1 MLQPPQQSPGV
12 YFDGR
17 SNRKRRVVLRFAAA
31 LEIVENDMVAG
42 AWSYPDI
49 RRLDGP
55 PALLR
60 LKCVTALPL
69 ARLEIEDEAGK
80 QAIALHCPKL
90 DDGMPGSAQT
100 WRIVAWSA
108 AAFCSIVALV
118 MYGIPFAA
126 DRLAVFVPAAVEKR
140 LGEAVDR
147 QVRLI
152 FGEKVCK
159 RPAGQEALTLLVDR
173 LKQAGGFDMP
183 LEAQALST
191 ALPNAFALPGG
202 KIYVTNGLLQKA
214 KNPDEV
220 AGVLAHEL
228 GHVQHRDGLRKLI
241 QTGGTSFFVGML
253 FGDVLGGGAMIFATR
268 SLLNVAYSR
277 EAERSADAFA
287 AELMHKLGR
296 SPKPMAELLF
306 RITGA
311 QADKNI
317 TILSTH
323 PLTEERLAM
332 MEKEDRP
339 ASGPDILN
347 PNEWIALTRICAAR

>member
-1 MLQPPQQSPGV
+1 MSEPPQQGAGV
-12 YFDGR
+12 YFDGQ
-17 SNRKRRVVLRFAAA
+17 SNRKRRVVLRFGPT
-31 LEIVENDMVAG
+31 LEIVENDVVVDL
-42 AWSYPDI
+42 WPYEDI
-49 RRLDGP
+49 RRVDGV

-60 LKCVTALPL
+60 LKCLSAAPL
-69 ARLEIEDEAGK
+69 ARLEIEDEAAK

-100 WRIVAWSA
+100 WRIVGWSA
-108 AAFCSIVALV
+108 AAVCSIVVVV

-126 DRLAVFVPAAVEKR
+126 DRLAAFVPFAVEKR
-140 LGEAVDR
+140 LGDAVDK
-147 QVRLI
+147 QVHFI
-152 FGEKVCK
+152 FGDKICNS
-159 RPAGQEALTLLVDR
+159 PAGQQALTTLVDR
-173 LKQAGGFDMP
+173 LKHAGDLAMP

-191 ALPNAFALPGG
+191 SIPNAFALPGG
-202 KIYVTNGLLQKA
+202 RIYVTNGLLQKA
-214 KNPDEV
+214 RNPDEI

-228 GHVQHRDGLRKLI
+228 GHVEHRDGLRKLI
-241 QTGGTSFFVGML
+241 QTGGTSFFVGLL

-268 SLLNVAYSR
+268 SLLNVSYSR
-277 EAERSADAFA
+277 DAERSADAYA

-317 TILSTH
+317 SILSTH
-323 PLTEERLAM
+323 PLTEERLAV

-339 ASGPDILN
+339 ATGPDILSA
-347 PNEWIALTRICAAR
+347 NEWLALQRICATK